1 MSFQQPNFLFLL
13 ALLPAIVLLY
23 ILRSQ
28 RVQARVTTL
37 RFWRKLSS
45 DLEGRPA
52 RRLPLRELL
61 MWLQLLAVARSQTLP
76 ARYRAKS
83 VTREFGRRVAQLS
96 AMPCGPDLARQ
107 ELTEAGVHLVCLPH
121 LQRTHLDGA
130 AMLLPDGTPVIG
142 VTLRYDRIDN
152 FWFCLCHELAHVAD
166 RSGLGDRTSHGESFT
181 AALAQLWRR
190 HLGVFA
196 WAALVRDLSDG
207 DSGVRRVRPATPP
220 ANEIDAGPGRA
231 GRHRPAPVDP

>member
-1 MSFQQPNFLFLL
+1 VSPGVPGSDDDPAGRVVQL
-13 ALLPAIVLLY
+13 AEDAALPGGGRRFGTLAELQEFVTGVLADPWWHETFPWAPVDVEVRP
-23 ILRSQ
+23 RSSTATFSAAH
-28 RVQARVTTL
+28 V
-37 RFWRKLSS
+37 
-45 DLEGRPA
+45 
-52 RRLPLRELL
+52 
-61 MWLQLLAVARSQTLP
+61 
-76 ARYRAKS
+76 S
-83 VTREFGRRVAQLS
+83 VTGEAVVFLRRGSWDA
-96 AMPCGPDLARQ
+96 
-107 ELTEAGVHLVCLPH
+107 
-121 LQRTHLDGA
+121 
-130 AMLLPDGTPVIG
+130 
-142 VTLRYDRIDN
+142 VTVL
-152 FWFCLCHELAHVAD
+152 HELAHVAD